1 MSDLEHKLRIFGMA
15 ILNTKWKDCKSR
27 KTCVQKILRTR
38 NYCRNFIKNLLP
50 EKRIENMW
58 TKQPR
63 FTSRLNNYRSASIFT
78 FNVKNIWK
86 NHDRVTFPVFLKHTF
101 KVLDRFQKNLSV
113 QQCLVSIIGK
123 SKHAVDNSKASK
135 ALLFHLLKACGRIC
149 PELLTDFMS
158 QVFFY
163 TSWKYQKTS
172 GFLIFSGVIERYQ

>member
-1 MSDLEHKLRIFGMA
+1 MKRLQIPENLCTKNFTYTKKFYVHEITAA
-15 ILNTKWKDCKSR
+15 ILSKIYFLKNAK
-27 KTCVQKILRTR
+27 KT
-38 NYCRNFIKNLLP
+38 
-50 EKRIENMW
+50 W

-78 FNVKNIWK
+78 FHVKNIWK
-86 NHDRVTFPVFLKHTF
+86 NHDRVIFPVFLKHTF

-113 QQCLVSIIGK
+113 QQCLVSIIEK

-135 ALLFHLLKACGRIC
+135 ALLFHLLKACGGIC
-149 PELLTDFMS
+149 LELLTDLMS